1 MDHAKVQLEGGIRL
15 ARVQRKDAG
24 DVLTGWRVV
33 SRLPIL
39 ESAMFR
45 IKAMQL
51 ERKLSLAR
59 VQRKDALD
67 VLTGIHANPLL
78 ESAMMHPRERTAEAE
93 SDVCSPSPGGQISR
107 AITNA
112 LQAQARRTERD
123 RELGGRMRV
132 VGDVCCPQ
140 KR

>member
-15 ARVQRKDAG
+15 ARVQRKDALN
-24 DVLTGWRVV
+24 VLTGIHAN
-33 SRLPIL
+33 PIL

-67 VLTGIHANPLL
+67 VLTGIHANPIL
-78 ESAMMHPRERTAEAE
+78 ESAMMHPRERTAEAKD
-93 SDVCSPSPGGQISR
+93 DVCSPSPAGQISQV
-107 AITNA
+107 ITNA
-112 LQAQARRTERD
+112 LQSQARRTERD

-140 KR
+140 QR

>member
-1 MDHAKVQLEGGIRL
+1 MFRIKAMQLERKLSL
-15 ARVQRKDAG
+15 ARVQRKDAL
-24 DVLTGWRVV
+24 DVLTGIHAN
-33 SRLPIL
+33 PIL

-93 SDVCSPSPGGQISR
+93 SDVCSPSPGGRIGVVV
-107 AITNA
+107 
-112 LQAQARRTERD
+112 AQRT
-123 RELGGRMRV
+123 GT
-132 VGDVCCPQ
+132 
-140 KR
+140 

>member
-15 ARVQRKDAG
+15 ARVQRKDALN
-24 DVLTGWRVV
+24 VLTGIHAN
-33 SRLPIL
+33 PIL

-51 ERKLSLAR
+51 ERK
-59 VQRKDALD
+59 D
-67 VLTGIHANPLL
+67 
-78 ESAMMHPRERTAEAE
+78 
-93 SDVCSPSPGGQISR
+93 DVCSPSPGGQISQV
-107 AITNA
+107 ITNA
-112 LQAQARRTERD
+112 LQSQARRTERD

-140 KR
+140 QR